1 METKAVAKLQQI
13 PLEQLHTFRNHP
25 FAVRHDEAMEQLVES
40 IRINGVLNPVLARPK
55 ADGGYEII
63 AGHRRTEASRILK
76 NLTVPCF
83 VCEMEDDSAI
93 IAMVDSNLSQREK
106 LPISEKVFALKMRT
120 EAARRLML
128 SRTGRS
134 DVKRASE
141 NVSKETGISSRQIER
156 LIKFGNLNRQFLNM
170 LDAGKLTMDA
180 GGQLAYLTTEEQCWV
195 YDFVNESKIMPTTSQ
210 SKHMR
215 ELSLRN
221 ELTQEKVTEILSSKK
236 PVRKPI
242 SAKNQQ
248 IEKTVAAVNP
258 SVKTISN
265 GISTVPANENESA
278 ENVVLPASNVN
289 SREKHL
295 PVLDYLRISQYYPP
309 GTTVEY
315 MNDDICRHLEVTK
328 RNRLYGC

>member
-1 METKAVAKLQQI
+1 METKSIAKLQHI
-13 PLEQLHTFRNHP
+13 AVDQLHTFRNHP

-40 IRINGVLNPVLARPK
+40 IRVNGVLNPVLARTR

-76 NLTVPCF
+76 NPTVPCF

-128 SRTGRS
+128 SQTGRS

-156 LIKFGNLNRQFLNM
+156 LIKLGNLNRQFLNM
-170 LDAGKLTMDA
+170 LDDGKLTMDT

-195 YDFVNESKIMPTTSQ
+195 YDFMRERSIIPNTAQAKQ
-210 SKHMR
+210 MR
-215 ELSLRN
+215 ELSVRS
-221 ELTQEKVTEILSSKK
+221 ELTQEKVTEILAPRK
-236 PVRKPI
+236 PVRKPLPV
-242 SAKNQQ
+242 
-248 IEKTVAAVNP
+248 IEKQEAKSDVPEQASVAAIPAVP
-258 SVKTISN
+258 SVPMPT
-265 GISTVPANENESA
+265 ENEPA
-278 ENVVLPASNVN
+278 ENAAIPSPKPKE
-289 SREKHL
+289 EKTL

-315 MNDDICRHLEVTK
+315 MNDDICHHLEVAK
-328 RNRLYGC
+328 RNRLYGY

>member
-1 METKAVAKLQQI
+1 METKSVAKLQHI
-13 PLEQLHTFRNHP
+13 AVDQLHTFRNHP

-40 IRINGVLNPVLARPK
+40 IRVNGVLNPVLARPK

-76 NLTVPCF
+76 NPTVPCF

-128 SRTGRS
+128 SQTGRS

-156 LIKFGNLNRQFLNM
+156 LIKLGNLNRQFLNM
-170 LDAGKLTMDA
+170 LDDGKLTMDT

-195 YDFVNESKIMPTTSQ
+195 YDFVRERSIIPNTAQAKQ
-210 SKHMR
+210 MR
-215 ELSLRN
+215 ELSVRS
-221 ELTQEKVTEILSSKK
+221 ELTQEKVTEILAPRK
-236 PVRKPI
+236 PVRKPLPV
-242 SAKNQQ
+242 
-248 IEKTVAAVNP
+248 IEKQEAEPDVPEQASVAA
-258 SVKTISN
+258 I
-265 GISTVPANENESA
+265 PAVHTAPMPPENKPA
-278 ENVVLPASNVN
+278 ENAVIPSPKPKEEE
-289 SREKHL
+289 SL
-295 PVLDYLRISQYYPP
+295 PVLDYLRISRYYPP
-309 GTTVEY
+309 NTTVEF
-315 MNDDICRHLEVTK
+315 MNDDICQRLEAAKRH
-328 RNRLYGC
+328 RLYGY